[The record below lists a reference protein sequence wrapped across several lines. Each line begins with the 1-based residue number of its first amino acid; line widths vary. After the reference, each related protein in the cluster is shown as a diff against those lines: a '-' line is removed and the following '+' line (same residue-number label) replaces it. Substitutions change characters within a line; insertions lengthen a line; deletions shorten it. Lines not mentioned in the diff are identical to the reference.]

1 MIQLETGTKE
11 VEPQHRIDETKLAA
25 FLREHLEDFSGD
37 LEVQQFR
44 GGQSNPTYH
53 LSSGERRWV
62 LRRKPPGKLLA
73 SAHAVDREFRVISAL
88 NQVDFPV
95 PRARVLCEDE
105 TVIGTIFYIMDLV
118 EGRVLTDQTL
128 PDATPEERR
137 SIYAS
142 QIDTLAKLHQVDY
155 RAIGLEDYGRPGNYF
170 ARQVHRWTKQYRASE
185 TETIPAMERLMDWL
199 PQNIPED
206 DSTSIVHGDYGLNN
220 MVVHPTEPR
229 VVAILDW
236 ELSTIGHP
244 FGDLT
249 YHLSQ
254 RRSPR
259 NAFLEMSDAEL
270 RASGIPT
277 ESEYVARYCAL
288 TGREDIP
295 DLDFYLAF
303 QLFRAAG
310 IMQGIAA
317 RVNAGTAAG
326 EHAAEIGRLA
336 RPLAERGLEHA
347 ARLGA

>member
-11 VEPQHRIDETKLAA
+11 VEPQHRIDETKLVA
-25 FLREHLEDFSGD
+25 FLRDHLDDFSGN
-37 LEVQQFR
+37 LEVRQFR

-53 LSSGERRWV
+53 LTNGECRWV

-73 SAHAVDREFRVISAL
+73 SAHAVDREFRVLSAL

-95 PRARVLCEDE
+95 PRTRVLCEDE
-105 TVIGTIFYIMDLV
+105 SVIGTIFYVMDMV

-137 SIYAS
+137 AIYES
-142 QIDTLAKLHQVDY
+142 QVDTLAKLHHVDY
-155 RAIGLEDYGRPGNYF
+155 RAIGLGDYGRPGNYF

-185 TETIPAMERLMDWL
+185 TESIPAMERLMEWL

-277 ESEYVARYCAL
+277 EAEYVARYCSL
-288 TGREDIP
+288 TGRDEIS

-317 RVNAGTAAG
+317 RVKTGTAAG
-326 EHAAEIGRLA
+326 EHAAEIGQLA

-347 ARLGA
+347 AKLGA

>member
-185 TETIPAMERLMDWL
+185 TESISAMERLMDWL